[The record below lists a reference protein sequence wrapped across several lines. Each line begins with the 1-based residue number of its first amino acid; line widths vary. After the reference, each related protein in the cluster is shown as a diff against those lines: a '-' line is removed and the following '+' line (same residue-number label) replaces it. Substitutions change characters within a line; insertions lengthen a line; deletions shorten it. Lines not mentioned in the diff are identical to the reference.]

1 MSARLS
7 HFSQFGPEN
16 VASCYTIPEKQR
28 ETNHLALKC
37 YKPVLSLVTDRA
49 FLRNVGHLVR
59 CISYVWKKQNVS
71 SWPAGVQPMVH
82 CLTLFECSA

>member
-16 VASCYTIPEKQR
+16 VASCYTIPEKQK

-49 FLRNVGHLVR
+49 FL
-59 CISYVWKKQNVS
+59 
-71 SWPAGVQPMVH
+71 
-82 CLTLFECSA
+82 